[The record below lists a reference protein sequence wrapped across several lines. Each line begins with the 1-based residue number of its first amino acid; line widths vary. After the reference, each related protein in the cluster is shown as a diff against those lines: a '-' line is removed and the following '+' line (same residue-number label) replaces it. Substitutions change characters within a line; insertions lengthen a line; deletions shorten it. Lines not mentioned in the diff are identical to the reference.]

1 MIADTFF
8 PIFPGTLFPIFPET
22 LFPIFP
28 EPKHFFTVWPEF
40 LCFVYVFDT
49 LFPLYCLHI
58 SRLLLL
64 CLEKVVVFRNLG

>member
-1 MIADTFF
+1 
-8 PIFPGTLFPIFPET
+8 
-22 LFPIFP
+22 
-28 EPKHFFTVWPEF
+28 